1 MPNIIPRE
9 RRSMRRLQHDVE
21 DVLEE
26 FSTPRALQ
34 REFDALFEETT
45 NPGTLWRAMDSLLE
59 DFSSPTPMRRRLSSL
74 VDDFL
79 GSSKTTSSRGSTAKD
94 MFMPMIDIDERDD
107 EYVMRADLPGIR
119 DQDVDVRI
127 DNNNVLTISGQ
138 RRDESMRRGRGY
150 EYSERN
156 YGAFSRSV
164 ELPAGIDATKVR
176 AELLNGVL
184 EVHVAR
190 AETARRQKIPVSR
203 EQPRAI
209 PVTTPS
215 GAQA

>member
-1 MPNIIPRE
+1 MPNIIPWE
-9 RRSMRRLQHDVE
+9 RRSMRRLQQDVE
-21 DVLEE
+21 DILGEFSMPRALLREFDTLFDETTSPRMLSRQMDRLLEE
-26 FSTPRALQ
+26 F
-34 REFDALFEETT
+34 
-45 NPGTLWRAMDSLLE
+45 DS
-59 DFSSPTPMRRRLSSL
+59 PPPMRRRLSTL
-74 VDDFL
+74 VDEFL
-79 GSSKTTSSRGSTAKD
+79 GSTKAPMRSTAKD
-94 MFMPMIDIDERDD
+94 LFMPMIDIDERDD

-164 ELPAGIDATKVR
+164 ELPTGIDATKVR

-190 AETARRQKIPVSR
+190 AETARRQKVPVAR

-209 PVTTPS
+209 PVNTPN
-215 GAQA
+215 GAHA